1 MVPYWKKNDPPGNL
15 MSSCGH
21 RMPQVKTRH
30 GGLLNLPIKHTSF
43 IWGVSEDVNM
53 VIKEGILLYLVFKQ
67 THLITTGMICYEFQS
82 LEIHWISQRLGAQD
96 WCIRPKS
103 SVFFLHCEGPCCRQS
118 KGDKSKQCYA
128 EFRFPSSIFLVHS

>member
-1 MVPYWKKNDPPGNL
+1 MMHPCCYQEYQVFETMTNGSVLGKKNDPPGNL

-67 THLITTGMICYEFQS
+67 THLITT
-82 LEIHWISQRLGAQD
+82 
-96 WCIRPKS
+96 
-103 SVFFLHCEGPCCRQS
+103 V
-118 KGDKSKQCYA
+118 
-128 EFRFPSSIFLVHS
+128 

>member
-103 SVFFLHCEGPCCRQS
+103 SVFFTL
-118 KGDKSKQCYA
+118 
-128 EFRFPSSIFLVHS
+128 